1 VEGARVFGVSA
12 SAMFCNRLGPG
23 PSFEEILADYP
34 FLEHEDILAALE
46 YAARQTDHIVL
57 QGS

>member
-1 VEGARVFGVSA
+1 
-12 SAMFCNRLGPG
+12 MFCNRLGPG